1 MPIFF
6 GLALA
11 FIILLFMPKLRP
23 VQWQNATVSN
33 AITSSHLSFANAVKR
48 ASPAVVTIYSETFTS
63 QPRYMRGQSSIQEL
77 GSGVIMSDKGYILTN
92 YHVINNADQVMITL
106 TDGRQFNDVQLIGY
120 DTVTDLALLKIEA
133 QHLPVIPIDDN
144 FVPQVGD
151 VVEDVQIPK
160 DGQNGLA
167 LTSISTSTAEVVY
180 LQRNFNSVR
189 IYVKILTG
197 DWLEQSNIGRFNI
210 RRLANTSLR
219 GATDVDRVVGVITD
233 INNSIVLGTSLIGK
247 LLVFEHSTN
256 LPVAEAPRIIDEE
269 YWFFDENTEA
279 GIERLPNPPFSL
291 NKDYTQIYNIKAS
304 EFGTEQT
311 LANEGAIAIYRRL
324 RDGTYRYQHTLVSEY
339 RAANR
344 FFGSK
349 VAIVQTG
356 NYYTLLVGSD
366 SIVSTGETDSTGRR
380 AHPGTIEIFRHGTK
394 TTDSFKGDYKL
405 GQAFCKKYDEPN
417 YVLSILPDNSAKSHI
432 KKFYVK

>member
-1 MPIFF
+1 M
-6 GLALA
+6 
-11 FIILLFMPKLRP
+11 
-23 VQWQNATVSN
+23 
-33 AITSSHLSFANAVKR
+33 
-48 ASPAVVTIYSETFTS
+48 
-63 QPRYMRGQSSIQEL
+63 
-77 GSGVIMSDKGYILTN
+77 
-92 YHVINNADQVMITL
+92 
-106 TDGRQFNDVQLIGY
+106 
-120 DTVTDLALLKIEA
+120 
-133 QHLPVIPIDDN
+133 
-144 FVPQVGD
+144 
-151 VVEDVQIPK
+151 
-160 DGQNGLA
+160 
-167 LTSISTSTAEVVY
+167 TSISTSTAEVVY

-189 IYVKILTG
+189 LYVKILTG

-233 INNSIVLGTSLIGK
+233 INNSIVLGTSIIGK

-304 EFGTEQT
+304 EFGTAPT
-311 LANEGAIAIYRRL
+311 LANEGAVAIYRRVSG
-324 RDGTYRYQHTLVSEY
+324 GTYRLQHTLVSEY

-344 FFGSK
+344 NFGSK

-394 TTDSFKGDYKL
+394 ATDSYQGEYKLTAYAIGDVVIYKDDYYICRKATTATQNVILDPIYWDMISWKHGKDSNYRGVFDNTYSYIIGSVVAQNNALWKAKTNVAVNAAAPSASNNSWESITTDVDYLGYLPNLTANAFYNENVFDPIENIVEFSKSFDISSDA
-405 GQAFCKKYDEPN
+405 Q
-417 YVLSILPDNSAKSHI
+417 VLVVTSKQQTVASTSNITLAI
-432 KKFYVK
+432 YRAVG